1 MPPLFIQDMKDII
14 HTAAEHG
21 EAPLEPGRTKAVI
34 KAVFDAGGPGHSEE
48 WVIRMGPDS
57 EGQYD
62 VLWLRSDWDWLEQI
76 NPLAWAPKGQLK
88 GKALALALL
97 KAWLEAQRDC
107 EDAEGP
113 PFEEYKA
120 PNGSPM
126 TAKDIQRIID
136 EVWDPE
142 A

>member
-1 MPPLFIQDMKDII
+1 MKDII

-21 EAPLEPGRTKAVI
+21 EVSLSPGRTKAVL
-34 KAVFDAGGPGHSEE
+34 KAVFDGGSPGHSEE

-57 EGQYD
+57 EGQHD
-62 VLWLRSDWDWLEQI
+62 VLWHRSDALEEMT
-76 NPLAWAPKGQLK
+76 PLAWAPKGQLK

-113 PFEEYKA
+113 PFAYYKA
-120 PNGSPM
+120 PKGSPI
-126 TAKDIQRIID
+126 TAKDIERIID
-136 EVWDPE
+136 DVWEPE